1 MKKVLLLTLGLVL
14 GLSMVT
20 KLDAQRMALRTN
32 VLGLASGNL
41 NLEVSHIVGH
51 SWSAHLMLQA
61 KPFSYP
67 LPAPIGLL
75 RWAEGLDAGLGNVT
89 EFGTIK
95 HTENYTVQP
104 SIRYW
109 SNGTY
114 NRGLFLGV
122 HGIATLFKYGGDKFS
137 STYRDGWGVGAGAS
151 VGYSYELS
159 KRFNLEL
166 EFGLAGL
173 YRSYNLVDGETDI
186 KSTITTTDFIPTV
199 SRLGINLVYTL

>member
-1 MKKVLLLTLGLVL
+1 MKKVLFLALSLFI
-14 GLSMVT
+14 GLSAIN
-20 KLDAQRMALRTN
+20 KLEAQRMALRTN
-32 VLGLASGNL
+32 ALGLATGNI

-51 SWSAHLMLQA
+51 NWSAHLMLQA

-67 LPAPIGLL
+67 LPAPVGLL
-75 RWAEGLDAGLGNVT
+75 RWAEGLDSETYRIT

-109 SNGTY
+109 TNGAY

-151 VGYSYELS
+151 VGYSQELS
-159 KRFNLEL
+159 KRFNLEFEL
-166 EFGLAGL
+166 GLGGL
-173 YRSYNLVDGETDI
+173 YRSYNLVNGETDV
-186 KSTITTTDFIPTV
+186 KSATTTTDFIPTV
-199 SRLGINLVYTL
+199 SRLGISLVYTL